1 MEEKDSKY
9 VFKAD
14 EDVMKLSVDELKKY
28 AKELQARLAKALDE
42 SKQYQNW
49 WLADRQRVDAMKAAV
64 EAVKKIANLMI
75 EKW

>member
-14 EDVMKLSVDELKKY
+14 EDVTKLSVDELKEY

-49 WLADRQRVDAMKAAV
+49 WLADRQRIDAMKADV

-75 EKW
+75 AKW